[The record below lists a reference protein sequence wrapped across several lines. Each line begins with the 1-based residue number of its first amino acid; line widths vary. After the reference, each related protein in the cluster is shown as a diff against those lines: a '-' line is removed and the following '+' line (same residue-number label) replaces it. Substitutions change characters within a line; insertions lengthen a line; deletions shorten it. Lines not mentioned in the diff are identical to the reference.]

1 MSEVHSTLMTRDYKF
16 FEAARKAAG
25 ESTFKVRVG
34 AVGVYRGRVVAS
46 AASLDKT
53 EPLQKFYN
61 RARSFNQV
69 GLCLP
74 KVHAEV
80 SLVKKLTKLNIPM
93 REVKVY
99 VYRICKSREK
109 GLARPCR
116 ACILALRDAD
126 IRTVYY
132 TTDYGYAKEWIN
144 YKEA

>member
-1 MSEVHSTLMTRDYKF
+1 MESHSLLARDYKF
-16 FEAARKAAG
+16 FEAAKKAAG
-25 ESTFKVRVG
+25 ESTFKVHVG
-34 AVGVYRGRVVAS
+34 AVAVLRGRVIAS

-61 RARSFNQV
+61 KARSINQV

-80 SLVKKLTKLNIPM
+80 ALIKKLMKLDVPM

-99 VYRICKSREK
+99 IYRTCKSREK

-116 ACILALRDAD
+116 ACLWGLRDLG
-126 IRTVYY
+126 IRTVFY
-132 TTDYGYAKEWIN
+132 TTDDGYCCEWID

>member
-1 MSEVHSTLMTRDYKF
+1 MDSHSGLMARDYKF

-25 ESTFKVRVG
+25 ESTFKVHVG
-34 AVGVYRGRVVAS
+34 AIAVWNGKIVAS

-53 EPLQKFYN
+53 EPLQRRYN
-61 RARSFNQV
+61 RLRSFNQV

-74 KVHAEV
+74 KVHAEIG
-80 SLVKKLTKLNIPM
+80 LIKKLLKLNIPM

-99 VYRICKSREK
+99 IYRPCKSRDK

-116 ACILALRDAD
+116 ACLAALQDAG

-132 TTDYGYAKEWIN
+132 TTDIGYCKEWIDI
-144 YKEA
+144 KEA